1 MCPLVW
7 APSDGLSSKGDVVNP
22 ETVRLFLY
30 NLGTDVAIAVG
41 VAVTPLV
48 SSDSI
53 DWRLVAVLAG
63 KTAIATAVAG
73 CVRWLRE
80 RKGVTT

>member
-1 MCPLVW
+1 M
-7 APSDGLSSKGDVVNP
+7 NP

-48 SSDSI
+48 GADAI

-80 RKGVTT
+80 RKGATT